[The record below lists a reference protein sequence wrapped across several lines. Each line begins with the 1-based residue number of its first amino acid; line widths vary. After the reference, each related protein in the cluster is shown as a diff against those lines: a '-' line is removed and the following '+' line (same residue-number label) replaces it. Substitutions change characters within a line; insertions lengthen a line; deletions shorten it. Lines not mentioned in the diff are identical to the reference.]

1 MGCTLSQPTAASM
14 SLDGDRAARRRVA
27 TRLAE
32 VRNQDGL
39 TPVCSWCRKARTE
52 SGHWVE
58 VTPGLLERPGTSLTH
73 GVCPDCA
80 RQLLEARHD
89 AA

>member
-1 MGCTLSQPTAASM
+1 MSQPAAARM
-14 SLDGDRAARRRVA
+14 GLDADRAARRRVA

-32 VRNQDGL
+32 FRTRDGL
-39 TPVCSWCRKARTE
+39 IPVCSWCRKARTG
-52 SGHWVE
+52 SGHWTDVA
-58 VTPGLLERPGTSLTH
+58 PGLLDHPGMSLTH

-80 RQLLEARHD
+80 RRMLEERHD